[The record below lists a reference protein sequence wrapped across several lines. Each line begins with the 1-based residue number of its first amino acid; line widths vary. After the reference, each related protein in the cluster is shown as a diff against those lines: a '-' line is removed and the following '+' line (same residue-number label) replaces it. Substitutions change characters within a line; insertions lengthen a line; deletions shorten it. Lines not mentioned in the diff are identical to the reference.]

1 MKKII
6 ILTAAFFISVG
17 FSAFAGE
24 SKKNAVGTAKIFYQ
38 SSFSKIV
45 VEDDIDIHLSE
56 STDRL
61 IEVTGDKIDIKQVEW
76 KIREGVLY
84 IKSKNGSLKN
94 KVQVSISVSQI
105 RDLLVRGDSD
115 VRSDG
120 ALNSEKLQVV
130 VDGEGYIAIQNT
142 GIITIE
148 RSEDIHLKV
157 KRVSGNVNV
166 D

>member
-6 ILTAAFFISVG
+6 ILTSAFFMSVG
-17 FSAFAGE
+17 LSAFAGE
-24 SKKNAVGTAKIFYQ
+24 NKKNAVGTAKIFYQ

-45 VEDDIDIHLSE
+45 VEDDIDIHLLE

-61 IEVTGDKIDIKQVEW
+61 IEFTGDKTDIQQIEW
-76 KIREGVLY
+76 KIKEGVLY
-84 IKSKNGSLKN
+84 VKSKNGSLKN
-94 KVQVSISVSQI
+94 KVQVSINVNQI
-105 RDLLVRGDSD
+105 CDLLVRGDSD

-142 GIITIE
+142 GTITIE
-148 RSEDIHLKV
+148 KSDDIRLRV